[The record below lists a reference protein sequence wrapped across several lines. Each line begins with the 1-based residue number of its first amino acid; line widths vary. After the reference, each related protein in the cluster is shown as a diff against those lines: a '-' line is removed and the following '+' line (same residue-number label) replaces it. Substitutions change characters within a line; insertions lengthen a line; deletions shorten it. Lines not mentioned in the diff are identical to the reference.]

1 MCKRLRAT
9 GRLILLLPAVLL
21 WACGGGGGDGS
32 VVGPAPVAPGT
43 LSIVSNPR
51 PVPPPV
57 LQDYLDAVDL
67 GRSAGSRGATVTWRW
82 SDLETAPGVYDLS
95 DVAEN
100 LDFYGVDR
108 PSTIYVG
115 IQPINTIPRE
125 VPADLTGVAF
135 DDPQMLARFRNLL
148 DQLLTLFAGR
158 VTYLSIGNEVDVYL
172 EAHPDEV
179 TAYRAF
185 YAAALAY
192 VHSRDPD
199 IKVGV
204 TATFGGAT
212 GSAGVVMSDLNQLS
226 DVIMITYYP
235 LGAGFAVRDPG
246 VVASDFPLML
256 GLDPVK
262 PILLQEVGY
271 PAAALLGSS
280 DSRQADF
287 VRNVFQAWRNSG
299 LRIPFLSFFL
309 MHDFTP
315 ELCDVLGDYYG
326 LPGSDAFKAYLC
338 TLGLR
343 RTDGSARPA
352 WQVLVDEARLAG
364 LPVE

>member
-1 MCKRLRAT
+1 MSTRHPAIVLLSA
-9 GRLILLLPAVLL
+9 LLLG
-21 WACGGGGGDGS
+21 ACGGGGGSGS
-32 VVGPAPVAPGT
+32 AVGPAPVAPGT
-43 LSIVSNPR
+43 LAIVSNPR
-51 PVPPPV
+51 PVPAPV
-57 LQDYLDAVDL
+57 PQDYLDAVDL
-67 GRSAGSRGATVTWRW
+67 GRRAGSRGAAVTWRW
-82 SDLETAPGVYDLS
+82 SELETAPGVVDLS
-95 DVAEN
+95 DVAAN
-100 LDFYGVDR
+100 LNFYNSVR

-125 VPADLTGVAF
+125 VPADLGGVAF
-135 DDPQMLARFRNLL
+135 DDPQMLTRFHSML

-179 TAYRAF
+179 TAYRTF
-185 YAAALAY
+185 YAEAVAY
-192 VHSRDPD
+192 VHSRDPA

-204 TATFGGAT
+204 TATFSGAT
-212 GSAGVVMSDLNQLS
+212 GSAGVIISSLNQLS
-226 DVIMITYYP
+226 DVIMLTYYP

-256 GLDPVK
+256 GLDPAK
-262 PILLQEVGY
+262 PVLLQEVGY

-280 DSRQADF
+280 DARQADF

-299 LRIPFLSFFL
+299 TRIPFLSFFL

-343 RTDGSARPA
+343 HTDGSARPA
-352 WQVLVDEARLAG
+352 WQVLVDEARSAG

>member
-1 MCKRLRAT
+1 MTKRHPAIV
-9 GRLILLLPAVLL
+9 RLTLCLPALLLC
-21 WACGGGGGDGS
+21 ACGGGGGSGS

-57 LQDYLDAVDL
+57 PQDYLDAVDL
-67 GRSAGSRGATVTWRW
+67 GRSAGSRGAIVTWRW
-82 SDLETAPGVYDLS
+82 SELETAPGVYNLS
-95 DVAEN
+95 DVVEN
-100 LDFYGVDR
+100 LNFNAAAR

-125 VPADLTGVAF
+125 VPADLSGVAF
-135 DDPQMLARFRNLL
+135 DDPQMLARFRSLL

-172 EAHPDEV
+172 EAHPDEL

-185 YAAALAY
+185 YAAAVSY
-192 VHSRDPD
+192 VHSRDPA

-204 TATFGGAT
+204 TATFSGAT
-212 GSAGVVMSDLNQLS
+212 GSAGAMMSSLNQLS

-280 DSRQADF
+280 DARQADF

-299 LRIPFLSFFL
+299 ARIPFLSFFL

-315 ELCDVLGDYYG
+315 SLCDVLGDYYG

-352 WQVLVDEARLAG
+352 WQALVDEARSSG
-364 LPVE
+364 FPVD